1 MYTGELAALGAA
13 FCWSWTLIFFTA
25 AGERVGAFQVNVI
38 RLTFAVPMLFIAA
51 MIIIGGTPMDWFA
64 GGKPWLLILSGVIGL
79 ALGDIALFK
88 SLILIGPRKTTLIF
102 STVPIMTAI
111 IAWFTI
117 QEKLAPLTF
126 AGIVVT
132 VGGVAWVVAER
143 TVSRF
148 DGTRRKFILG
158 LLYAGLGTLGQAVG
172 LVLTKAGMAGEMNPL
187 PATLLRMVGGLVT
200 AYLMTLMVGRT
211 REVLRAMRNRRAMA
225 LIAGGSTF
233 GPFAGVWL
241 SMVAVLYAETGV
253 AATLMG
259 MVPIMMI
266 PVVRI
271 VYKEKISPRAL
282 WGTLLAVIG
291 VALIFNR

>member
-1 MYTGELAALGAA
+1 MYIGEFAALGAA
-13 FCWSWTLIFFTA
+13 FFWSWTLIFFTA

-51 MIIIGGTPMDWFA
+51 MILIGGSPLEWFQ

-88 SLILIGPRKTTLIF
+88 SLILIGPRKTTLVF
-102 STVPIMTAI
+102 STVPIMTAV

-117 QEKLAPLTF
+117 QEKLSLPALL
-126 AGIVVT
+126 GIIVT
-132 VGGVAWVVAER
+132 VGGVGWVVAER
-143 TVSRF
+143 TISRF
-148 DGTRRKFILG
+148 DGSRRKFWLGILAA
-158 LLYAGLGTLGQAVG
+158 LLGTLGQALG

-187 PATLLRMVGGLVT
+187 AATLLRMVGGLVT
-200 AYLMTLMVGRT
+200 AYLMTVLAGRIKL
-211 REVLRAMRNRRAMA
+211 VISAMKNRRAMA

-241 SMVAVLYAETGV
+241 SMIAVLYAETGV

-259 MVPIMMI
+259 MVPIMML

-282 WGTLLAVIG
+282 WGTFLAIIG